1 MHTGAG
7 NNQPNVK
14 TGGKRRGKKLQVLTQ
29 QAAISS
35 RLDSAIPL
43 NTKEWQKV
51 EQNLMRILEFAPA
64 EIILEVANAIA
75 SYADDQARRG
85 YLLGQADLQS
95 LAISDIA

>member
-7 NNQPNVK
+7 NKKPNVK
-14 TGGKRRGKKLQVLTQ
+14 TGSKSRVKKLQLLTE

-64 EIILEVANAIA
+64 EMVLDVANAIA

-85 YLLGQADLQS
+85 YVLGQSDLQS

>member
-7 NNQPNVK
+7 NTQPNVK
-14 TGGKRRGKKLQVLTQ
+14 TGGKRRGKKPPVLTE

-64 EIILEVANAIA
+64 EMVLDVASAIA

-85 YLLGQADLQS
+85 YVLGQSDLQS